1 MKIEVNLSEEEF
13 NILEERASK
22 NNIGISEY
30 MRRAMLEKLEDDE
43 DLEAANAAYAEYLKN
58 SVATPADEVFARLG
72 L

>member
-43 DLEAANAAYAEYLKN
+43 DIEAANAAYAEYLKN
-58 SVATPADEVFARLG
+58 PVASPADEVWARLG